1 MARRRIVAVPESAR
15 GPGTSAADQQP
26 LPPPPSLIC
35 PCRSAGRTSHR
46 IPRNS
51 ASRPADTVHERS
63 RNPCCPGPGHQHW
76 HLARLDHPGPPRP
89 APAARGNPLRDCAG
103 RTGPPAE
110 GQPASPARHRD
121 PARRPRH
128 RRQRGNHQQ
137 TGQGCPSRPARW
149 TRRISPRIGGSRSSP
164 CWRHVGPSPPSARRR
179 GSTGHCLVVSGPN
192 ASA

>member
-1 MARRRIVAVPESAR
+1 MARRRSDHVAAPAPGGEVAASDL
-15 GPGTSAADQQP
+15 PGTADAGTIDHPAARHTVFP
-26 LPPPPSLIC
+26 GVPPP
-35 PCRSAGRTSHR
+35 G
-46 IPRNS
+46 
-51 ASRPADTVHERS
+51 RPADTVHERS

-110 GQPASPARHRD
+110 GQPASPAR
-121 PARRPRH
+121 RPRH
-128 RRQRGNHQQ
+128 RRQRGTHQQ
-137 TGQGCPSRPARW
+137 TGQGCPSRPALATRE

-164 CWRHVGPSPPSARRR
+164 CWRHVGPSPPSTRRR
-179 GSTGHCLVVSGPN
+179 GSTGHCLVVRGPN